1 MLRAYKY
8 RIYPTNEQEV
18 LINKTFNACRFVY
31 NLALQVKQ
39 YAWQTQRKTLT
50 GYDLQK
56 QLTELKKDCGWLR
69 EVSSEALFKSILNL
83 DAAYKSFFRKGG
95 FPKFKN
101 KRGKKSFH
109 ARQSIKVK
117 WESNLVNIEKIKNI
131 PIVLSRT
138 FVGEIR
144 QATVSKTSTGK
155 YFISILVK
163 DDEEI
168 PVKLPIQNA
177 LGIDLG
183 LKHFVITSEGHKFD
197 NPKYLRSS
205 LSHLKYLNRQVSK
218 KIKGSN
224 NRRKAI
230 HKLALQH
237 ERITNQR
244 KDFLHKLSSKLISDN
259 QALCFEDL
267 NIRGMVKNHN
277 LAQSISDVSWSEFI
291 SMCKYKAEWYG
302 KNVLF
307 IPRFAPSSK
316 TCSNCGCV
324 NDELTL
330 KQRTWTCICGATHD
344 RDINAATNIKNI
356 ALKNCAEAQREKCAE
371 LPGLLGAVKHEI
383 SIN

>member
-8 RIYPTNEQEV
+8 RIYPTKKQEV
-18 LINKTFNACRFVY
+18 LINKTFGACRFIY
-31 NLALQVKQ
+31 NLALETKM
-39 YAWQTQRKTLT
+39 YAWQSHRKNFTA
-50 GYDLQK
+50 YDLQK
-56 QLTELKKDCGWLR
+56 QLAELRHEHSWLK
-69 EVSSEALFKSILNL
+69 EISKHAMDKAILNL
-83 DAAYKSFFRKGG
+83 DTAYKSFFKGKG

-101 KRGKKSFH
+101 KLSKQSF
-109 ARQSIKVK
+109 AERQ
-117 WESNLVNIEKIKNI
+117 NISVDWKNKIIVIPKIKNI
-131 PIVLSRT
+131 QIAFSRM
-138 FVGEIR
+138 FVGEIK
-144 QATVSKTSTGK
+144 QVTVSKTTTGK

-163 DDEEI
+163 DEKEI

-183 LKHFVITSEGHKFD
+183 LKHFAIASDGKKFD

-205 LSHLKYLNRQVSK
+205 LSHLKFLQRQVSK
-218 KIKGSN
+218 KTKGGN
-224 NRRKAI
+224 NRCRAI

-237 ERITNQR
+237 EKISNQR
-244 KDFLHKLSSKLISDN
+244 KDFLHKLSSKLISEN

-316 TCSNCGCV
+316 ICSNCGYV
-324 NDELTL
+324 NDDLTL
-330 KQRTWTCICGATHD
+330 DQRTWTCICGATHD
-344 RDINAATNIKNI
+344 RDINAAVNIKNI

-371 LPGLLGAVKHEI
+371 PPALVGAMKHEI